1 MYGTLLG
8 VHTQEKKKKKST
20 YAKHSYP
27 INFPKNGV
35 IIPAHICT
43 WVLEVLRGKRTA
55 TTNDVFLTTPMEGSC
70 RIEH

>member
-1 MYGTLLG
+1 MVLSL
-8 VHTQEKKKKKST
+8 ESILRKKETKST
-20 YAKHSYP
+20 YAKHSHP
-27 INFPKNGV
+27 IIFPRNGV
-35 IIPAHICT
+35 IIPVHTCM